1 MLALLLASANTLNS
15 PNPALTKAQEV
26 RARYE
31 AMQGVSRL
39 SKAELFEERA
49 KKLGER
55 FGIELKPAEWQ
66 TSMTDDTVLRTDKP
80 IRMRVRRT
88 CHRCNASFSAAKECP
103 NCQHVRCTKCARY
116 PPKRTEAE
124 IIASREKKAAIL
136 KANKENAPITPDW
149 DIDEKGA
156 EMTLTRPPKKGGHD
170 LVYKKPR
177 QRVRRTCH
185 ECQTL
190 FATGSKLCTKCDH
203 IRCTD
208 CPRDP

>member
-1 MLALLLASANTLNS
+1 MSSQA
-15 PNPALTKAQEV
+15 PPPTKAQEA

-31 AMQGVSRL
+31 AMQGVTRL
-39 SKAELFEERA
+39 SKSELFEERA

-55 FGIELKPAEWQ
+55 FGLEIKPGEWQ
-66 TSMTDDTVLRTDKP
+66 AASSDETVLRIDKP
-80 IRMRVRRT
+80 IRMRVRRS
-88 CHRCNASFSAAKECP
+88 CHRCNANFGSAKECP

-124 IIASREKKAAIL
+124 VIASREKRAAL
-136 KANKENAPITPDW
+136 MKANKENQPIIPDYSYEPKE
-149 DIDEKGA
+149 IVIK
-156 EMTLTRPPKKGGHD
+156 RPSKTGGQD
-170 LVYKKPR
+170 LIYKKPR

-190 FATGSKLCTKCDH
+190 FATGSKTCENCSH
-203 IRCTD
+203 ERCTD

>member
-1 MLALLLASANTLNS
+1 MLNLISSQAQV
-15 PNPALTKAQEV
+15 PTKAQEA

-39 SKAELFEERA
+39 SKSELFEERA

-55 FGIELKPAEWQ
+55 FGLEIKPGEWQ
-66 TSMTDDTVLRTDKP
+66 TATPDDTVLRIDKP

-88 CHRCNASFSAAKECP
+88 CHKCNANFGTSKECV

-124 IIASREKKAAIL
+124 LIASREKRAALI
-136 KANKENAPITPDW
+136 KANKENEPIIPDYGFETKE
-149 DIDEKGA
+149 IV
-156 EMTLTRPPKKGGHD
+156 LTRPSRKGGQD
-170 LVYKKPR
+170 LIYKKPR

-185 ECQTL
+185 ECQTM
-190 FATGSKLCTKCDH
+190 FASGSKTCEKCNH
-203 IRCTD
+203 TRCTD